1 MRQRV
6 IRTGKRSKSQE
17 GRKKRQQIQEQ
28 IGRLDSR
35 YELIQMLIPLG
46 LKAVEEELQR
56 EVEQLVGQGAS
67 RSPENRRWG
76 KNPGSVYLGD
86 QKVREVYLRP
96 GWTRIDHYDYGYVW
110 TSEVS
115 SKERG
120 CCKVGE
126 VSLWR
131 ERKFAF

>member
-1 MRQRV
+1 
-6 IRTGKRSKSQE
+6 
-17 GRKKRQQIQEQ
+17 
-28 IGRLDSR
+28 
-35 YELIQMLIPLG
+35 MLIPLG

-56 EVEQLVGQGAS
+56 EVEQLVGQGAN

-86 QKVREVYLRP
+86 QKVREVYPRP

-110 TSEVS
+110 TSDAT

-120 CCKVGE
+120 CYEVRELPIGGE
-126 VSLWR
+126 RGS
-131 ERKFAF
+131 AY